1 LIQHYFCTFAAQN
14 IKTIMSEPIL
24 SKQTEDFVR
33 TALEF
38 CVLVEKYTQS
48 GKNYFISNMIK
59 VLPLLYLKVSIIPPV
74 EDDFDSELEI
84 KVSEEM
90 YNKVEE
96 SISLLLGSENLYL
109 ETFHPDINFS
119 DSPVAVKISEDLA
132 DIYQDLGNFIAI
144 FKNGQK
150 ETMNDSLALC
160 VYNFEKFWGQ
170 RLLNALRALHYI
182 KYSEESA

>member
-1 LIQHYFCTFAAQN
+1 MNET
-14 IKTIMSEPIL
+14 IL

-38 CVLVEKYTQS
+38 CVLVEKHTQTHRD
-48 GKNYFISNMIK
+48 FFVDNMIK

-74 EDDFDSELEI
+74 EENYDSVLET
-84 KVSEEM
+84 KVTEDM
-90 YNKVEE
+90 YNRVEE
-96 SISLLLGSENLYL
+96 AINLLLGNDNLYL
-109 ETFHPDINFS
+109 ETFHPDIQLS

-132 DIYQDLGNFIAI
+132 DIYQDLGNFIAV

-160 VYNFEKFWGQ
+160 ILNFEKYWGQ
-170 RLLNALRALHYI
+170 RLLNALRALHHV
-182 KYSEESA
+182 KYNNETES

>member
-1 LIQHYFCTFAAQN
+1 
-14 IKTIMSEPIL
+14 MSEAIL

-38 CVLVEKYTQS
+38 CVLIEKYTQS
-48 GKNYFISNMIK
+48 GKDYFINNMIK
-59 VLPLLYLKVSIIPPV
+59 VLPLLYLKVSIIPQV
-74 EDDFDSELEI
+74 EENFDSVFES

-96 SISLLLGSENLYL
+96 SISLLLANENLYL
-109 ETFHPDINFS
+109 ETFHPDIRFS

-132 DIYQDLGNFIAI
+132 DIYQDLGNFIAV
-144 FKNGQK
+144 FKNGQR

-160 VYNFEKFWGQ
+160 VKNFENYWGQ

-182 KYSEESA
+182 KYNEELE

>member
-1 LIQHYFCTFAAQN
+1 
-14 IKTIMSEPIL
+14 MSEAIL

-38 CVLVEKYTQS
+38 CVLVEKHTQN
-48 GKNYFISNMIK
+48 GREFFIDNMIK
-59 VLPLLYLKVSIIPPV
+59 VLPLLYLKISVIPPV
-74 EDDFDSELEI
+74 DENYDSDLET

-90 YNKVEE
+90 YNRVEE
-96 SISLLLGSENLYL
+96 SVSQLLGNDNFYL
-109 ETFHPDINFS
+109 ETFHPDIRLS
-119 DSPVAVKISEDLA
+119 DSPIAVKISEDLA
-132 DIYQDLGNFIAI
+132 DIYQDLGNFIAV

-160 VYNFEKFWGQ
+160 VLNFEKYWGQ

-182 KYSEESA
+182 KYNNESE